1 MTSALQTTVDAISV
15 GALAALAALGIAL
28 IFGVMRLINFAHA
41 ELIMLGA
48 YAALVLGDAPWIVIV
63 GVVIVFVALVAV
75 AMERVAFRPVRGAS
89 MATLL
94 VTSFAVSYFLQNLV
108 ILIDGAQ
115 VQSLSFGVSLL
126 DPFHLGDVRITK
138 IDLVTI
144 VVSLALLVVVAG
156 ILTRTRTG
164 VELRAATEN
173 FRMARMVGVRAN
185 RVIAVAFAISGALA
199 GTVSLLLVAQNG
211 TLTPGMGL
219 QPALIGF
226 VATVIGGMGSLV
238 GAVSG
243 GFALGVLTVIFQTY
257 LPEGMTPYSEAFVF
271 SIVILFLVIRP
282 EGLFGARLT
291 EERA

>member
-1 MTSALQTTVDAISV
+1 MTRALQTTVDAVSV
-15 GALAALAALGIAL
+15 GALSALVALGIAL

-41 ELIMLGA
+41 ELIMVGA
-48 YAALVLGDAPWIVIV
+48 YAALVVSDAPWP
-63 GVVIVFVALVAV
+63 VVIVVAV
-75 AMERVAFRPVRGAS
+75 AFATFVAVVMERVAFRPVRGAS

-108 ILIDGAQ
+108 IMIEGAQ

-126 DPFHLGDVRITK
+126 DPLHVGDVRVTK
-138 IDLVTI
+138 LDLVTI
-144 VVSLALLVVVAG
+144 VVSVALLFAVAA

-185 RVIAVAFAISGALA
+185 RVIAVAFGISGALA
-199 GTVSLLLVAQNG
+199 GTVSVLLVAQSGNV
-211 TLTPGMGL
+211 TPAMGL

-238 GAVSG
+238 GAVVG
-243 GFALGVLTVIFQTY
+243 GFTLGVLSVVFQTY

-271 SIVILFLVIRP
+271 TIVILFLVVRP
-282 EGLFGARLT
+282 AGLFGARLT